1 MNGLTVIWI
10 KRCWTFHISWC
21 NISTMS
27 CSRNV
32 TAQLKKYCFTSH
44 DNPNFFRIH
53 SSSLMIFHR
62 KAWAIPQ
69 WCVNWKDK
77 RTYCTI
83 AQAKDDWFQLSSDTT
98 FHLDYPIANEDFL
111 WLTGL
116 GTVKI
121 TGSEIP
127 GNQNWVRFQIEF
139 DSFIS
144 RSIVF
149 SILPR
154 KLKYLHAHS
163 CF

>member
-1 MNGLTVIWI
+1 
-10 KRCWTFHISWC
+10 
-21 NISTMS
+21 MS

-116 GTVKI
+116 GTVKNNGI
-121 TGSEIP
+121 RNSRKSELSAFSNRIWQFYFSLN
-127 GNQNWVRFQIEF
+127 G
-139 DSFIS
+139 
-144 RSIVF
+144 F

-154 KLKYLHAHS
+154 KLK